1 METFRLT
8 YSDVFKRREE
18 MLSTLLSKPVQKAQE
33 LPEAIQL
40 EGCLDAIIAGKPVHF
55 LDGRLR

>member
-18 MLSTLLSKPVQKAQE
+18 MLSILLSKPVQKAQE

-55 LDGRLR
+55 LDGGLR